1 MAPSYKGFDQI
12 LTEYV
17 GGRGRYQLKITLLMT
32 PLYWLTFP
40 LLFLIV
46 FSAYVPP
53 HRCKVSACEN
63 ITEKVSFYNLYGSQ
77 ISKHLGIYF
86 QVTSNIFESEWAE
99 FAIPKKQSS
108 TNFLA
113 EKGEFDN
120 CKVFKAISS
129 DCDPSAF
136 SSTETETCQ
145 EFVFDNAYF
154 SETLSSKLD
163 LVCDQANKKKL
174 LGTILI
180 FGLLVGSLIGGRI
193 GDQLGR
199 KKASF
204 LSYLVIIPSVII
216 AGYVNSYA
224 AYAILH
230 FIYSSTLPILWVNL
244 TVYLTEIFQP
254 NWRYAFAAPINLQV
268 GNWILTLIAYLCS
281 TWTMVHVWI
290 GLVCVLVLPIYFF
303 VPESP
308 RWLAQNGKEDEAI
321 QVVLDM
327 AKTNQ
332 REINEND
339 KKEIQAIINEIATE
353 SKATENQ
360 LSPLDIFKHGQMK
373 KVVVLGLA
381 WICVCVSYYALSLNS
396 SKLSGDIYINFFLSR
411 TVVLL
416 IIPSILAP
424 SFFFGLRISFSALQ
438 ILLGISCITLAF
450 IPRDQTTAVLVFYLF
465 SILVASTCK
474 KLLKLCTYL
483 QYSF

>member
-1 MAPSYKGFDQI
+1 M
-12 LTEYV
+12 
-17 GGRGRYQLKITLLMT
+17 
-32 PLYWLTFP
+32 
-40 LLFLIV
+40 
-46 FSAYVPP
+46 
-53 HRCKVSACEN
+53 
-63 ITEKVSFYNLYGSQ
+63 
-77 ISKHLGIYF
+77 
-86 QVTSNIFESEWAE
+86 
-99 FAIPKKQSS
+99 
-108 TNFLA
+108 
-113 EKGEFDN
+113 
-120 CKVFKAISS
+120 FKAISS
-129 DCDPSAF
+129 ECDLSAF
-136 SSTETETCQ
+136 SSNETEPCQ
-145 EFVFDNAYF
+145 EFVFDNDYY
-154 SETLSSKLD
+154 SETLVTKLD
-163 LVCDQANKKKL
+163 LVCDQANLKKL

-180 FGLLVGSLIGGRI
+180 LGLLIGSIIGGRI
-193 GDQLGR
+193 GDEIGR

-204 LSYLVIIPSVII
+204 LSYLVIIPSVIG
-216 AGYVNSYA
+216 AGFVNSYA

-290 GLVCVLVLPIYFF
+290 GLVCVLVLPVYFL

-308 RWLAQNGKEDEAI
+308 RWLAQNGQEDDAF
-321 QVVLDM
+321 QVMLDM

-332 REINEND
+332 REINDND
-339 KKEIQAIINEIATE
+339 KKEIQAIINDIGME

-360 LSPLDIFKHGQMK
+360 LSPLDIFKHGQMT

-381 WICVCVSYYALSLNS
+381 WIGVCVSYYALSLNS

-438 ILLGISCITLAF
+438 VLLGISCITLAF
-450 IPRDQTTAVLVFYLF
+450 IPRDQTTAVLVVYLF
-465 SILVASTCK
+465 STLMAGTSK
-474 KLLKLCTYL
+474 KLTEKQFCVHIKK
-483 QYSF
+483 